1 MAFVQISIEECFTGY
16 KIIHCFCLY
25 KQFFYYY
32 CLLNSI
38 QVVFFSFMC
47 ISLSSQ
53 NASSLYFLSLSL
65 SLFFFFLVYVF
76 VCECLSATYPI
87 ALFREK
93 DWNTI
98 LIDCIVWLIFLFATC
113 FRWLILFSFATI
125 YYRGGV
131 CKDSSSSHGG
141 SCSSPER
148 WTRERS
154 SA

>member
-1 MAFVQISIEECFTGY
+1 MVFVQISIEECFTGY

-25 KQFFYYY
+25 KQFF
-32 CLLNSI
+32 LLFLFKLPYRLFSLVLCAFHLAPRMPAPCI
-38 QVVFFSFMC
+38 FFLC
-47 ISLSSQ
+47 
-53 NASSLYFLSLSL
+53 LSLS
-65 SLFFFFLVYVF
+65 FFFFLVYVF
-76 VCECLSATYPI
+76 VCECLSAAYPI